1 MKKIFILFILLTTI
15 CFGKTLKIGT
25 TSYPGAEI
33 MELIK
38 DDLKAEGIELQ
49 IVEMNDYITP
59 NIALAEGDID
69 LNSFQHLPYLEQF
82 KKDRNLNLVS
92 AGATYIAPLGLYSKK
107 YKTIEELPDKATIAI
122 PNDPTNSG
130 RALLLFHRIG
140 LIKLKDPTDLH
151 ATAFDIVENPKKL
164 KFKQLEAAQ
173 LPRVIDDVDAAII
186 NGGYALNAGFYPTR
200 DSILLEDKDS
210 PYINIIAVRAGDE
223 NREDIKTFVKHFQS
237 DKVRNYIN
245 ETFKG
250 GFVPVF

>member
-49 IVEMNDYITP
+49 IVEMNDYVTP

-82 KKDRNLNLVS
+82 KKDRKLNLVS

-107 YKTIEELPDKATIAI
+107 FKSIEELPDKATIAI

-130 RALLLFHRIG
+130 RSTSSF
-140 LIKLKDPTDLH
+140 
-151 ATAFDIVENPKKL
+151 
-164 KFKQLEAAQ
+164 
-173 LPRVIDDVDAAII
+173 
-186 NGGYALNAGFYPTR
+186 
-200 DSILLEDKDS
+200 S
-210 PYINIIAVRAGDE
+210 
-223 NREDIKTFVKHFQS
+223 
-237 DKVRNYIN
+237 
-245 ETFKG
+245 
-250 GFVPVF
+250 

>member
-1 MKKIFILFILLTTI
+1 MKKILILFILLTTI

-25 TSYPGAEI
+25 TSYPGAEL

-38 DDLKAEGIELQ
+38 DDLKAQGIELVV
-49 IVEMNDYITP
+49 VEMNDYVTP
-59 NIALAEGDID
+59 NLALADGEIDI
-69 LNSFQHLPYLEQF
+69 NSFQHLPYLEQF
-82 KKDRNLNLVS
+82 KEDRKLDLVS

-107 YKTIEELPDKATIAI
+107 YKLIEELPEKATIAI

-130 RALLLFHRIG
+130 RSLLLFHKIG
-140 LIKLKDPTDLH
+140 LIELKDPTDLH
-151 ATAFDIVENPKKL
+151 ATPFDIVKNPKKI
-164 KFKQLEAAQ
+164 KFKELEAAQ

-186 NGGYALNAGFYPTR
+186 NGGYALNAGFFPTK

-210 PYINIIAVRAGDE
+210 PYINIFAVRAGDE
-223 NREDIKTFVKHFQS
+223 NREDIKAFVKCFQS

>member
-1 MKKIFILFILLTTI
+1 MRKVIIVGGVAAGMSAASKAKREKKDL
-15 CFGKTLKIGT
+15 
-25 TSYPGAEI
+25 EI
-33 MELIK
+33 T
-38 DDLKAEGIELQ
+38 
-49 IVEMNDYITP
+49 VYEMT
-59 NIALAEGDID
+59 DII
-69 LNSFQHLPYLEQF
+69 SWGSCGLPYYVGNFYDDSKRMIAKPLEQF
-82 KKDRNLNLVS
+82 KKDRNLDLVS
-92 AGATYIAPLGLYSKK
+92 AGVTYIAPLGLYSKK
-107 YKTIEELPDKATIAI
+107 YKSVEELPDKATIAI

-151 ATAFDIVENPKKL
+151 ATAFDIVENPKKI
-164 KFKQLEAAQ
+164 KFRQLEAAQ

-186 NGGYALNAGFYPTR
+186 NGGYALNAGFYPTK

-223 NREDIKTFVKHFQS
+223 NREDIKTFVKCFQS
-237 DKVRNYIN
+237 EKVRNYIN